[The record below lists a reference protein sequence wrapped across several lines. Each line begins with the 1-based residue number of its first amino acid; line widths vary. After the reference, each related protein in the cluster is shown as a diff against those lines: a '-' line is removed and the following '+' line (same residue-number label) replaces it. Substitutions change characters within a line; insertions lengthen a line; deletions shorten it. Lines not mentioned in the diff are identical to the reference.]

1 MKFLRPILALA
12 LTLATAAPA
21 QAGDVRLDARLS
33 TPTMMAGTKQT
44 AWLRVQLEGLADPAP
59 KLARPAINLAI
70 VVDQSGSMQG
80 SKIEQAREAA
90 LIAVGRLSP
99 DDFVAVVA
107 YDTTVRVVVPATRA
121 SDRRLIEAG
130 IRSIRANG
138 DTALFAGV
146 AKGAEEVRKFLD
158 PRRVNRVLLLSD
170 GLANVGPSS
179 PAELGALGAS
189 LAREGIAV
197 TTFGVGLGY
206 NEDLMTELARRSDGN
221 HAFIENAAE
230 LPRYFDLELGTA
242 TAVIGRDVDLRL
254 RFPAGVRP
262 LRTLGRTAEVFG
274 AEVRASMSQIY
285 AGQKQVL
292 LVEVELPPGVAR
304 DEQVMASV
312 KVGFSDLATS
322 TTQVRE
328 AEARVRYTLDR
339 AAVEAAEERAVS
351 VNVVELLANEES
363 ERAVALRDQ
372 GRVQEA
378 RELLMRNSA
387 YIDEN
392 DRRYNAPTLK
402 KLKQKTDKSAK
413 NVDAE
418 GDAWSRERKDMRKQQ
433 YDFEQNS
440 LY

>member
-1 MKFLRPILALA
+1 
-12 LTLATAAPA
+12 
-21 QAGDVRLDARLS
+21 
-33 TPTMMAGTKQT
+33 
-44 AWLRVQLEGLADPAP
+44 
-59 KLARPAINLAI
+59 
-70 VVDQSGSMQG
+70 
-80 SKIEQAREAA
+80 
-90 LIAVGRLSP
+90 
-99 DDFVAVVA
+99 VA

-121 SDRRLIEAG
+121 SDRAAIEAG

-158 PRRVNRVLLLSD
+158 TRRVNRVLLLSD

-197 TTFGVGLGY
+197 TTFGIGLGY

-242 TAVIGRDVDLRL
+242 TAVIGRDVDLRV

-262 LRTLGRTAEVFG
+262 LRTLGRMAEVFG
-274 AEVRASMSQIY
+274 DEVRASMSQIY

-304 DEQVMASV
+304 DEQVVASV
-312 KVGFSDLATS
+312 KLGFSDLATS

-339 AAVEAAEERAVS
+339 AAVDAAEERSVS

-392 DRRYNAPTLK
+392 DRRYNAPALK

-413 NVDAE
+413 NVEAD